1 MNKLEYQPGVKGK
14 AIQMDGPVA
23 FVGTAE
29 NLRGREWSY
38 ELGYRGLTSATRA
51 AREVD
56 VDFFTD
62 YATADALRR
71 AADADVMGRTP
82 GILVAQNEWKQRAY
96 VLSSSPNTIHFGR
109 LNTTL
114 NVALLDGAWWRL
126 ASKSFSVDNSSQTVY
141 ESATGRSVTTSNA
154 ADAPLHAL
162 TVYGESVQDGTPT
175 PDAPVPVQTVSR
187 TDGTIGIGVTHDGTE
202 TVTPIDLQGHSLA
215 SLPDGTRDVLH
226 VENGRAWIE
235 KNVGEI
241 VLDGSET
248 YSRWRTDSIFTG
260 SKASVIAGITAPSA
274 MSDRFVYVGTKSD
287 SNMYHDGEFQF
298 NGTTNDTTTA
308 VTNGNI
314 SFRSTE
320 TASDKTAASFKA
332 WVAAN
337 PIRILY
343 ELGET
348 QVIDLGEVSLP
359 TVQDG
364 DTVRIIAEVQPTIT
378 AEWQVTPGLDY
389 PHGYPHDY
397 SESATSPDVESSVL
411 TPSDVRIVVYGPAVN
426 PYVIVGGN
434 TYQVNVTVP
443 SGGYLTIDGR
453 DKTIVLTLADGTT
466 RNEFAAGVRGSGLG
480 GGSYI
485 FEPLQPGIQDVTWD
499 GSFGL
504 DFGWY
509 EEEGEPP
516 WSQS

>member
-1 MNKLEYQPGVKGK
+1 MNKLEYQPGIKGK

-38 ELGYRGLTSATRA
+38 ELGFRGLTSATRA

-71 AADADVMGRTP
+71 VADADVMGRTP

-96 VLSSSPNTIHFGR
+96 ILSSSPNSIHFGR
-109 LNTTL
+109 LYATL

-126 ASKSFSVDNSSQTVY
+126 VSKSFVQQ
-141 ESATGRSVTTSNA
+141 ES
-154 ADAPLHAL
+154 
-162 TVYGESVQDGTPT
+162 
-175 PDAPVPVQTVSR
+175 
-187 TDGTIGIGVTHDGTE
+187 
-202 TVTPIDLQGHSLA
+202 
-215 SLPDGTRDVLH
+215 
-226 VENGRAWIE
+226 
-235 KNVGEI
+235 
-241 VLDGSET
+241 
-248 YSRWRTDSIFTG
+248 
-260 SKASVIAGITAPSA
+260 
-274 MSDRFVYVGTKSD
+274 
-287 SNMYHDGEFQF
+287 
-298 NGTTNDTTTA
+298 TTA
-308 VTNGNI
+308 
-314 SFRSTE
+314 
-320 TASDKTAASFKA
+320 
-332 WVAAN
+332 
-337 PIRILY
+337 Y
-343 ELGET
+343 EY
-348 QVIDLGEVSLP
+348 
-359 TVQDG
+359 
-364 DTVRIIAEVQPTIT
+364 
-378 AEWQVTPGLDY
+378 LDY
-389 PHGYPHDY
+389 PFDYPHDY
-397 SESATSPDVESSVL
+397 AETPITPDVESSVL